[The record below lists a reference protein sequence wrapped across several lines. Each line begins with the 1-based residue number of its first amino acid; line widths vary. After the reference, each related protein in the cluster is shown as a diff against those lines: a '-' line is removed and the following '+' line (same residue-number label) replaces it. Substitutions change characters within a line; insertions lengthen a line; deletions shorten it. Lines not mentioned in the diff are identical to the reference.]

1 MTQIPPSFSIG
12 HDNYE
17 EANDWANSSSF
28 DLDNSGLYLGG
39 AADDDDASHYTSI
52 TLQLQSSAFKQ
63 VAYVKSYRFVQAA
76 VPLEVKEAMLEKEFP
91 HVAGKERHAKT
102 ASEVGEDKDPR
113 EQNYNDCIRSLS
125 VSEVLHLR
133 QAMYTYEKHH
143 MVSTM
148 QQLSKQKMYDYHD
161 LLEENQRLKQEI
173 IQVKDVKDEKI
184 SELENSI
191 VDMKLELALAMS
203 TEDHHRLKI
212 SRLEFDTK
220 TVHAMKEESQTG
232 RRRSSARC
240 VAQLHNN
247 SAA

>member
-1 MTQIPPSFSIG
+1 MTQFPPSISIG

-28 DLDNSGLYLGG
+28 DHDNSGLYLGG

-52 TLQLQSSAFKQ
+52 TLQLQSSALKQ
-63 VAYVKSYRFVQAA
+63 VAYVKSYRSVQAA
-76 VPLEVKEAMLEKEFP
+76 VPLEVKEEMLEKEFP
-91 HVAGKERHAKT
+91 HVAGKERHAET
-102 ASEVGEDKDPR
+102 ASELGGDKDPR

-148 QQLSKQKMYDYHD
+148 QQLSKQMYDYHD

-173 IQVKDVKDEKI
+173 IQVKEVKDKKI

-203 TEDHHRLKI
+203 TEDHHRLRI
-212 SRLEFDTK
+212 SRLEFDIK
-220 TVHAMKEESQTG
+220 TVHAKKEESQTG
-232 RRRSSARC
+232 QRRSSARC
-240 VAQLHNN
+240 VTQLHNN